1 MPEEFEDQEVQE
13 TQEQET
19 QTQEVEAQEENRVP
33 VSVVKELRDELRQAR
48 ETLLLRDSQVTQL
61 MSEYQ
66 KALNGQR
73 NRVEEVQESLDPEVQ
88 KLLKPYLRPVEEELR
103 RTKAELEEV
112 NRSRATIEA
121 ERYIERNV
129 PNLNEIRPHLAKFIQ
144 SEYTPEEQAELTP
157 KEVVRIAKFVA
168 KQQGIS
174 ATAKQVARSAA
185 RTESGSPTSN
195 RNDSV
200 KPSELQGDKFREYLK
215 ANGFFD

>member
-1 MPEEFEDQEVQE
+1 MPEEFEDQEVQD

>member
-1 MPEEFEDQEVQE
+1 MPEEFDEQEVRE
-13 TQEQET
+13 TQEQEVVET
-19 QTQEVEAQEENRVP
+19 EVEAEEQRVP
-33 VSVVKELRDELRQAR
+33 VHVVKELRDELRQAR
-48 ETLLLRDSQVTQL
+48 EESNLTRSQFTQL

-66 KALNGQR
+66 KMVNGQK
-73 NRVEEVQESLDPEVQ
+73 NRMEEVQENLDPEVQ

-195 RNDSV
+195 RNESV
-200 KPSELQGDKFREYLK
+200 KPSELQGDKFTEYLK